1 MSLFDKFLPD
11 KRKRFASQ
19 IANLYRTVK
28 DANPNASEKRIDELS
43 IGELYSVS
51 TMKRKA
57 MLLYHLDKVSDIYE
71 LAHAIFSADHQQGK
85 DMVYIFTD
93 GIAYLEESF
102 EIIDKELARLG
113 YQKSS

>member
-1 MSLFDKFLPD
+1 MNLPTQFDKDIQHLSAMSLFDKFLPD

-71 LAHAIFSADHQQGK
+71 LAHGGFR
-85 DMVYIFTD
+85 
-93 GIAYLEESF
+93 L
-102 EIIDKELARLG
+102 LAN
-113 YQKSS
+113 KS